1 MLCTDLDLL
10 KQEYNIYGGTTGPYP
25 AQVLAKGNNGQV
37 SGTTFLST
45 GQTFPA
51 KEIAAGHVIYISD
64 GVGNIDGVF
73 EIVSVDSSAQL
84 TISVVRTDS
93 TTNPIPAGTGLNLF
107 YRIKT
112 FGPQIKRTEFEIS
125 QLLGLKP
132 GCPDGQYGLE
142 DLQDQSVLKEAALF
156 WTLSGIFAAM
166 YGVEASG
173 ENPINYWNAL
183 KEKRTLYR
191 ELAESAIQRC
201 KMSFTII

>member
-1 MLCTDLDLL
+1 MLCTDLDIL
-10 KQEYNIYGGTTGPYP
+10 KQEYNIFGGTTGPYP

-37 SGTTFLST
+37 SGTTFLAT
-45 GQTFPA
+45 GQTFTS
-51 KEIAAGHVIYISD
+51 KGIAAGHVIYISD

-73 EIVSVDSSAQL
+73 EIVSVDSAAQL

-93 TTNPIPAGTGLNLF
+93 TANPVPVGTGTNLY

-125 QLLGLKP
+125 QLLNMKP

-142 DLQDQSVLKEAALF
+142 NLQNQSVLKETAVY
-156 WTLSGIFAAM
+156 WTLSLIYAAM

-173 ENPINYWNAL
+173 ENPTSYWNAL
-183 KEKRTLYR
+183 NEKRTIYR
-191 ELAESAIQRC
+191 EMAENAIQRC
-201 KMSFTII
+201 KLSFTST